1 MWCGEQLRMRVCVC
15 QIAFIAHETGHTEL
29 LGVFYDE
36 LVREYWQSMSLKT
49 RSFDLATQAGVW

>member
-1 MWCGEQLRMRVCVC
+1 VYVCVC

-36 LVREYWQSMSLKT
+36 LVREHWQSMSLKT